1 MVSLRCIALSTS
13 NQQTLNLKG
22 EVDEDIG
29 NGRHDGGTFGDER
42 DRTVQSV
49 LSVL

>member
-1 MVSLRCIALSTS
+1 MALLTS

-22 EVDEDIG
+22 EADEDIG
-29 NGRHDGGTFGDER
+29 NGHRDGGAFGDKR
-42 DRTVQSV
+42 DRTAQSV